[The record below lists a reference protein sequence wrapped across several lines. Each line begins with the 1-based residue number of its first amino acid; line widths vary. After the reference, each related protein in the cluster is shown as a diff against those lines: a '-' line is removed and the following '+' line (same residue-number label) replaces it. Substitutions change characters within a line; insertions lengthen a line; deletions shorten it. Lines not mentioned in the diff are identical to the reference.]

1 MELLMEKLNCWE
13 CKKCGKE
20 PGGAKIAELGVCPA
34 ATERRADGIN
44 NGMNGGRVCWA
55 IAGTF
60 CRGEIQGTY
69 AMKLLDCLKCD
80 FYQLVSKEEMWNF
93 KTGEEI
99 LKKIGATT

>member
-1 MELLMEKLNCWE
+1 MEKLNCWE
-13 CKKCGKE
+13 FKKCERE
-20 PGGAKIAELGVCPA
+20 PGGAGIAELGVCPA
-34 ATERRADGIN
+34 AIERRVDGIH

-69 AMKLLDCLKCD
+69 ALKLLDCLQCN

-99 LKKIGATT
+99 LKKIGGTT